1 MLHHNTKGCSG
12 LNAAS
17 QERLKVEI
25 AKLWLSLL
33 LPAEVWGAHL
43 KATCVGKCRH
53 ASERQNILKLPNR
66 SSYQRYLPVQQA
78 SVTTIHRGCCRE
90 EFNKLVWPSWG
101 QKELTEILTT
111 SRLLNSLT
119 PVQCRCMEEIAG
131 RSQARIEDNRDCQ
144 PASIFIN
151 GINNNSSCV
160 AAGQYGSRNG
170 CTILNTAILHHDI
183 AFLHLFAHTINE
195 MCLQSC
201 YRSEARGSLGHLG
214 ALQAIRAHRNARMRL
229 RLMRNALAARAG

>member
-101 QKELTEILTT
+101 CSAGAWK
-111 SRLLNSLT
+111 RL
-119 PVQCRCMEEIAG
+119 
-131 RSQARIEDNRDCQ
+131 QADHR
-144 PASIFIN
+144 PASKTTETYATDANLLAF
-151 GINNNSSCV
+151 
-160 AAGQYGSRNG
+160 AAATG
-170 CTILNTAILHHDI
+170 
-183 AFLHLFAHTINE
+183 FE
-195 MCLQSC
+195 P
-201 YRSEARGSLGHLG
+201 
-214 ALQAIRAHRNARMRL
+214 
-229 RLMRNALAARAG
+229 